1 MKRWLKFEGLGRRL
15 VVAGLVL
22 ALASGISV
30 SLISSSSTASLAIS
44 AAGYTT
50 HYGPPPCKSGKN
62 HGYGNCRNHHQHH
75 GYGKGKGKG
84 KGTW

>member
-22 ALASGISV
+22 ALTSGISV

-50 HYGPPPCKSGKN
+50 HYGPPPCKSGKS
-62 HGYGNCRNHHQHH
+62 HDYGNSRDHHQRPAR
-75 GYGKGKGKG
+75 GKGKGKG